1 MSVQTKITTRKNGKE
16 TKKYYATVFNSATRK
31 AIYGPYREKRSQALE
46 DEAKIRQRME
56 EQKRSGAPDEPKNKT
71 LTVSDL
77 YEAWLPY
84 AKKALADATY
94 NVYTDYYLR
103 YIAPVFG
110 DRRIMSLTPDKFCQY
125 VDLLA
130 KKYKPATVN
139 KIINILSNMSN
150 FCWQTYRIKLP
161 LETTRRIAT
170 PKKKKEVWTPEQIKT
185 FLDFAKASESQYYP
199 MLVVSA
205 LTAARPGE
213 VCGML
218 QDAYRPDLG
227 GISIDSGYSKGRV
240 KTNLKTAGSHRW
252 LPLPPAAIKQINA
265 HIAWKNTMRVNHPA
279 FADNEFLFVSRFG
292 APIAPDIYSHGF
304 RRLLASYNTT
314 NPDNR
319 LPAISLYNQR
329 HSFATNVLTGSEPAK
344 VRDVAAIMGNSPRV
358 MLESYA
364 QIVQETNAAVI
375 SRYEDSVLKTI

>member
-1 MSVQTKITTRKNGKE
+1 
-16 TKKYYATVFNSATRK
+16 
-31 AIYGPYREKRSQALE
+31 
-46 DEAKIRQRME
+46 
-56 EQKRSGAPDEPKNKT
+56 
-71 LTVSDL
+71 
-77 YEAWLPY
+77 
-84 AKKALADATY
+84 
-94 NVYTDYYLR
+94 
-103 YIAPVFG
+103 
-110 DRRIMSLTPDKFCQY
+110 MSLTPDKFCQY

-161 LETTRRIAT
+161 LEATRRIAT

-185 FLDFAKASESQYYP
+185 FLDFAKGSGSQYYP

-252 LPLPPAAIKQINA
+252 LLPGQ
-265 HIAWKNTMRVNHPA
+265 
-279 FADNEFLFVSRFG
+279 
-292 APIAPDIYSHGF
+292 
-304 RRLLASYNTT
+304 LL
-314 NPDNR
+314 
-319 LPAISLYNQR
+319 
-329 HSFATNVLTGSEPAK
+329 
-344 VRDVAAIMGNSPRV
+344 
-358 MLESYA
+358 
-364 QIVQETNAAVI
+364 
-375 SRYEDSVLKTI
+375 